1 MELNYD
7 IKYAYTEVYEI
18 IKWLGKEYEEKL
30 PRKVFENIKLER
42 RIDYKPQ
49 IDFSKPASEWNLRQ
63 ETKNIIAYLNLNFW
77 CKDENQKAKLKEKIA
92 QNAEEKKKKEDEAR
106 KQEIAR
112 RARGYTSVGISIDQ
126 ALKKNSEN

>member
-1 MELNYD
+1 MELNYE

-30 PRKVFENIKLER
+30 PRKVFESIKLER
-42 RIDYKPQ
+42 RLDYKPQ
-49 IDFSKPASEWNLRQ
+49 IDFSKPTAEWKLRE

-77 CKDENQKAKLKEKIA
+77 CKDENVKAKIREKIA
-92 QNAEEKKKKEDEAR
+92 QNAEEKKKKEAEAR

-112 RARGYTSVGISIDQ
+112 RAQSYTNVGVALDQ
-126 ALKKNSEN
+126 ALKNK